1 MTDALSGAEEA
12 AYMAGLDEYPSPEE
26 VAEQNT
32 GYSSTAAEQQ
42 AWERGRQTT

>member
-1 MTDALSGAEEA
+1 MDTLSGAKEA
-12 AYMAGLDEYPSPEE
+12 ACMTGLDEYPSPEE